1 MPANDSLC
9 VARGHGRGS
18 RLCEELQQDLVR
30 YWARSGIPREHAL
43 TPWRW
48 ASAVVDP
55 AFACLVLH
63 RIAHCVH
70 ARGQRRLP
78 AWLALVN
85 RLLFKIAIS
94 PASCVGGGWSV
105 RHPAGVHFHAVAG
118 VELTLFAYSSCTAD
132 DLPVGHDLARAPRL
146 GNRVRL
152 GADAAVLGP
161 VVIGDD
167 VDIGFRA
174 VITMDVPSQSTVLA
188 DAGRNRAVP
197 VRAFDSR

>member
-1 MPANDSLC
+1 MPAHDGLC
-9 VARGHGRGS
+9 AVRGHARCS
-18 RLCEELQQDLVR
+18 IMREELRQDLAC
-30 YWARSGIPREHAL
+30 YWARSGIPRERAL
-43 TPWRW
+43 RPWRW

-63 RIAHCVH
+63 RVAHCAH
-70 ARGQRRLP
+70 ARGLRRLS

-85 RLLFKIAIS
+85 RLLFKVSIS
-94 PASCVGGGWSV
+94 PASCVGGGWSI

-118 VELTLFAYSSCTAD
+118 TELTLFAYSSCTAD

-146 GNRVRL
+146 GSRVRL

-174 VITMDVPSQSTVLA
+174 VVTMDVPSQSRVLA
-188 DAGRNRAVP
+188 DAGRNRTVP
-197 VRAFDSR
+197 VRAFATR